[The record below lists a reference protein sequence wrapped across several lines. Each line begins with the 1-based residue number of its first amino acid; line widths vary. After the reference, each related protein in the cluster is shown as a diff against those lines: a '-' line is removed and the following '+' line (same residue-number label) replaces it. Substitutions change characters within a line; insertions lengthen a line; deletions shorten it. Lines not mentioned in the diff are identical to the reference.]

1 MIKVLVIEDHEEIRD
16 LISYNLG
23 KENFETI
30 CFDNANEGLIHLE
43 NNEVEII
50 LLDLML
56 PGLKGMQFLQIVR
69 NNKKYSGVPIIIISA
84 KNTEQDIINGLEMG
98 ADDYLT
104 KPFSIKILIAKIN
117 AILRRNPAIKSK
129 IISINGINID
139 TNNYVVT
146 VDGEEVTLTNKEYEL
161 LQLLLKHPKRVF
173 TRNQILNAVWG
184 YESDVYTRT
193 VDTHVSSL
201 RKKLGEKGSFI
212 KSVPKIG
219 YRADI

>member
-1 MIKVLVIEDHEEIRD
+1 MD
-16 LISYNLG
+16 
-23 KENFETI
+23 
-30 CFDNANEGLIHLE
+30 
-43 NNEVEII
+43 II

-129 IISINGINID
+129 IISINGISID

-146 VDGEEVTLTNKEYEL
+146 VDGDEVSLTNKEYEL

-201 RKKLGEKGSFI
+201 RKKLGKRGAFI

>member
-16 LISYNLG
+16 LISYNLA

-43 NNEVEII
+43 SDDVDII

-84 KNTEQDIINGLEMG
+84 KNNEQDIINGLEAG
-98 ADDYLT
+98 ADDYMT

-129 IISINGINID
+129 VISINGISID
-139 TNNYVVT
+139 TNNYEVT
-146 VDGEEVTLTNKEYEL
+146 VDGNEVNLTNKEYEL
-161 LQLLLKHPKRVF
+161 LQLLLNQPKRVF

-201 RKKLGEKGSFI
+201 RKKLGERGTFI

>member
-23 KENFETI
+23 KEGFETI

-43 NNEVEII
+43 SDEVDII

-84 KNTEQDIINGLEMG
+84 KNAEKDVINGLETG

-129 IISINGINID
+129 VISINGINID
-139 TNNYVVT
+139 TNNYEVT

-161 LQLLLKHPKRVF
+161 LLMLLKHPKRVF

-201 RKKLGEKGSFI
+201 RKKLGSRGSFI